1 MTTWKEDII
10 LALKNLNGC
19 AHLSDIYKEIK
30 KIRKENLN
38 PTFDRTIQRELETNS
53 SDSDAFNKKEDIFY
67 MVEGKGKG
75 IWGLRDYRNKFY
87 WVSQNRTFK
96 VERRDGYLW
105 APYVNKNKK
114 ELFHWSSLKNL
125 RKGDVVFSHF
135 QGTIP
140 CISIIQNIADENF
153 ERPKEFS
160 KSLPW
165 MNKGRK
171 VDTKYIDIEPLKIT
185 KQLIVQIEKYKTDK
199 NWIYNRNLKHNEIYL
214 LPIPLQVAKILLD
227 IIKKNQKISI
237 EDIENFDENK
247 EVALSEIKNKKRKS
261 YGQGFGLS
269 FAERKTIEN
278 YAMSLVSKKMEK
290 NNWKVKDV
298 SSLRD
303 KGYDLY
309 MEKNDEKILAEV
321 KGTTGSDI
329 RVILTKNEVIA
340 AKKNYPNGALF
351 IVSGIYLDR
360 SSSPPK
366 ASLGKI
372 KEIYNWKIDS
382 EKLTPISYYYDLN

>member
-1 MTTWKEDII
+1 MATWKEDII

-19 AHLSDIYKEIK
+19 AHLSDIYKEVK
-30 KIRKENLN
+30 RIRKENLN
-38 PTFDRTIQRELETNS
+38 PTFDKTIQRELESNS
-53 SDSDAFNKKEDIFY
+53 SDSDVFNKKEDIFY

-75 IWGLRDYRNKFY
+75 IWGLRDFRNKFY

-105 APYVNKNKK
+105 APYFNKNKK

-135 QGTIP
+135 RGTIP
-140 CISIIQNIADENF
+140 CISIIQKIADENF
-153 ERPKEFS
+153 DRPKEFS

-185 KQLIVQIEKYKTDK
+185 KQLIIQIEKYKTDK
-199 NWIYNRNLKHNEIYL
+199 NWIYNRNFKHNEIYL

-237 EDIENFDENK
+237 EDIQNFDENK
-247 EVALSEIKNKKRKS
+247 EVTLNEIKTKKRKS

-278 YAMSLVSKKMEK
+278 YAMSLVRKKMEK
-290 NNWKVKDV
+290 NNWIVKDV
-298 SSLRD
+298 SSFRD

-309 MEKNDEKILAEV
+309 MEKNDQKILAEV
-321 KGTTGSDI
+321 KGTTGSDT

-340 AKKNYPNGALF
+340 AKANYPNGALF

-372 KEIYNWKIDS
+372 TEIHNWKINS
-382 EKLTPISYYYDLN
+382 EQLTPISYYYDLN